1 VEVSPPKQ
9 PLAVVHADEVAALQ
23 DVSLR
28 LTRKLRKRSQTELT
42 MSQISALST
51 IQRHGPLR
59 VGDLARR
66 EQISKSSVTRL
77 VARLEE
83 TDYLERRVDPDDGR
97 SFVVVI
103 TAHGH
108 DLLAASRERAN
119 EFLARQVGRLS
130 EDDRHAIF
138 AALPSLERLVALS

>member
-1 VEVSPPKQ
+1 VPTPTQ
-9 PLAVVHADEVAALQ
+9 RAAVVHADEVAALQ

-77 VARLEE
+77 VARLEA

-103 TAHGH
+103 TSHGH
-108 DLLAASRERAN
+108 DLLAASRQRAN

-130 EDDRHAIF
+130 EDDRLAIF

>member
-1 VEVSPPKQ
+1 MQ
-9 PLAVVHADEVAALQ
+9 PATAVHAHEVAALQ

-51 IQRHGPLR
+51 LERHGPVR

-66 EQISKSSVTRL
+66 EQISKSSITRL

-83 TDYLERRVDPDDGR
+83 TGYLERGVDPDDGR
-97 SFVVVI
+97 SFVVAI
-103 TAHGH
+103 TSNGH
-108 DLLAASRERAN
+108 NLLAAARQRAN
-119 EFLARQVGRLS
+119 EFLAHQVGRLS
-130 EDDRHAIF
+130 EDDRQSIL
-138 AALPSLERLVALS
+138 AALPALERLVALS

>member
-1 VEVSPPKQ
+1 VNVSIPTQ
-9 PLAVVHADEVAALQ
+9 PAAVVHADEVAALQ

-97 SFVVVI
+97 SFVVII

-108 DLLAASRERAN
+108 DLLAASRQRAN
-119 EFLARQVGRLS
+119 EFLGHQVGRLS
-130 EDDRHAIF
+130 EDDRLAIF

>member
-1 VEVSPPKQ
+1 MEVSTPIQ
-9 PLAVVHADEVAALQ
+9 PAAVHADEVAALQ

-83 TDYLERRVDPDDGR
+83 TDYLERRADPEDGR

-108 DLLAASRERAN
+108 ELLAASRQRAN
-119 EFLARQVGRLS
+119 EFLAHQVGRLS
-130 EDDRHAIF
+130 EDDRKSIF
-138 AALPSLERLVALS
+138 AALPSLERLAALS

>member
-1 VEVSPPKQ
+1 MN
-9 PLAVVHADEVAALQ
+9 HAIHAEDVAALQ

-51 IQRHGPLR
+51 LQRNGPLR

-77 VARLEE
+77 VARLEG
-83 TDYLERRVDPDDGR
+83 TGYLERRADPDDGR
-97 SFVVVI
+97 SFVVDI
-103 TAHGH
+103 TEHGH
-108 DLLAASRERAN
+108 DLLDSARQRAN
-119 EFLARQVGRLS
+119 EFLALQVGRLS
-130 EDDRHAIF
+130 EDDRRSIM
-138 AALPSLERLVALS
+138 AALPSLERLIALS